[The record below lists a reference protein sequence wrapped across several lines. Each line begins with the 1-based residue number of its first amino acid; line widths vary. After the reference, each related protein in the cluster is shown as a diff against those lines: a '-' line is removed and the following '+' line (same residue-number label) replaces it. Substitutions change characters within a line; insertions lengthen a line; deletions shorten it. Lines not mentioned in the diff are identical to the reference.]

1 MEITLEAIISLLGL
15 FVGGGGGAFFTW
27 RFLRRKAKAEAVTAE
42 IDATKDMQDMYQQM
56 LEDAKKDRE
65 DRREQVEE
73 LRADRD
79 HYKAER
85 NELRERME
93 QLAHSFMDWRLEADN
108 DRSKMKMDIAKLG
121 RKVETM
127 VPFMCGDLTCKDR
140 QRVVLADD
148 GTVKSKPRKKGVDAV
163 AEPRPAEKDDAA
175 HTADGA
181 SAGGGERK
189 MADIDPIESEA
200 L

>member
-1 MEITLEAIISLLGL
+1 MEITLDAIISLLGL

-27 RFLRRKAKAEAVTAE
+27 RYLRRKAKAEAVTAE

-65 DRREQVEE
+65 DRREQVDE

-79 HYKAER
+79 HYKQER
-85 NELRERME
+85 NELREKME
-93 QLAHSFMDWRLEADN
+93 QLTRSFLDWRIEADN

-127 VPFMCGDLTCKDR
+127 VPFMCGDLNCKLR
-140 QRVVLADD
+140 QRVTLSDD
-148 GTVKSKPRKKGVDAV
+148 GTLKTKRPQKKAGTVVSGSLTKDQSV
-163 AEPRPAEKDDAA
+163 ALQ
-175 HTADGA
+175 
-181 SAGGGERK
+181 SA
-189 MADIDPIESEA
+189 ADIKDHPADIEPLNPDE

>member
-1 MEITLEAIISLLGL
+1 MEITIEAIISLLGL
-15 FVGGGGGAFFTW
+15 FIGGGGGAFFTW
-27 RFLRRKAKAEAVTAE
+27 RYLRRKAKAEAVTAE

-79 HYKAER
+79 HYKQER
-85 NELRERME
+85 NELRDKME
-93 QLAHSFMDWRLEADN
+93 QLTRSFMDWRIEADN

-127 VPFMCGDLTCKDR
+127 VPFMCGNLACKDR
-140 QRVVLADD
+140 QRVVLSDD
-148 GTVKSKPRKKGVDAV
+148 GTLKTKRPKPKAGTVVSGSTSD
-163 AEPRPAEKDDAA
+163 EKP
-175 HTADGA
+175 
-181 SAGGGERK
+181 
-189 MADIDPIESEA
+189 ADIEPLNPEE

>member
-15 FVGGGGGAFFTW
+15 FIGGGGGAFFTW
-27 RFLRRKAKAEAVTAE
+27 RYLRRKAKAEAVTAE

-79 HYKAER
+79 HYKQER
-85 NELRERME
+85 NELRDKME
-93 QLAHSFMDWRLEADN
+93 QLTRSFMDWRIEADN

-127 VPFMCGDLTCKDR
+127 VPFMCGNLTCKDR
-140 QRVVLADD
+140 QRVVLSED
-148 GTVKSKPRKKGVDAV
+148 GTIKQQKK
-163 AEPRPAEKDDAA
+163 KDGD
-175 HTADGA
+175 
-181 SAGGGERK
+181 K
-189 MADIDPIESEA
+189 NQ
-200 L
+200 

>member
-127 VPFMCGDLTCKDR
+127 APFMCGNLQCKDR
-140 QRVVLADD
+140 VRVVLQDD
-148 GTVKSKPRKKGVDAV
+148 GTVRPPRTPKKKDI
-163 AEPRPAEKDDAA
+163 EPINNNE
-175 HTADGA
+175 
-181 SAGGGERK
+181 
-189 MADIDPIESEA
+189 

>member
-1 MEITLEAIISLLGL
+1 MEITLDAIISLLGL

-27 RFLRRKAKAEAVTAE
+27 RYLRRKAKAEAVTAE

-79 HYKAER
+79 HYKQER
-85 NELRERME
+85 NELRDKME
-93 QLAHSFMDWRLEADN
+93 QLTRSFMDWRIEADN

-127 VPFMCGDLTCKDR
+127 VPFMCGNLACKNR
-140 QRVVLADD
+140 QRVVLSED
-148 GTVKSKPRKKGVDAV
+148 GVVKKPRQK
-163 AEPRPAEKDDAA
+163 
-175 HTADGA
+175 TAD
-181 SAGGGERK
+181 
-189 MADIDPIESEA
+189 IEPVEPEA

>member
-1 MEITLEAIISLLGL
+1 MEITLDSILSLLGL
-15 FVGGGGGAFFTW
+15 FVGGSGGAFFTW
-27 RFLRRKAKAEAVTAE
+27 RYLRRKAKAEAVTAE

-79 HYKAER
+79 HYKQER
-85 NELRERME
+85 NELRDKME
-93 QLAHSFMDWRLEADN
+93 QLTRSFMDWRIEADN

-127 VPFMCGDLTCKDR
+127 VPFMCGNLTCKDR
-140 QRVVLADD
+140 QRVVLSED
-148 GTVKSKPRKKGVDAV
+148 GTIKQQKK
-163 AEPRPAEKDDAA
+163 KDGD
-175 HTADGA
+175 
-181 SAGGGERK
+181 K
-189 MADIDPIESEA
+189 NQ
-200 L
+200 